1 MANKP
6 ISKTAAIREELKKSD
21 NGSPTEIAKALNKQ
35 GVQVTAAYVS
45 TIKASD
51 KRKVGA
57 PKRKPGPPVR
67 NASAST
73 PVEDLKEASE
83 LLLKAVDL
91 VLKAG
96 GKEARQLVGMAT
108 QLIDRVG
115 DRK

>member
-1 MANKP
+1 MAKQP
-6 ISKTAAIREELKKSD
+6 ISKSAAIRKALKKSK
-21 NGSPTEIAKALNKQ
+21 NGSPTEIANVLNKQ

-57 PKRKPGPPVR
+57 PKRKPGRPAR
-67 NASAST
+67 NAAAST

-83 LLLKAVDL
+83 LMLKAVDL

-108 QLIDRVG
+108 QLVDRVG